1 MHDYANCLCRL
12 VHNGHQR
19 KLMSEAAQEVNYK
32 FDIDTIG
39 NNWIKKKKKLY
50 EDNIHNK
57 SCQSSSDTPGR

>member
-39 NNWIKKKKKLY
+39 NNWITLFEKLY